1 MAVKTKYRVASRSK
15 EEENKGVYIK
25 RKISK

>member
-1 MAVKTKYRVASRSK
+1 MVVKIKYRVVSRSK

-25 RKISK
+25 RKILK